1 MSTNNT
7 ITIDYVTFVWDTKTV
22 SEAIHALG
30 LSAST
35 WTTKAGHYPY
45 AHIQRAGNISIAYDN
60 YDERGVFVT
69 LTSQGCREFEN
80 NSSIGWTD
88 LFGIIRGGEGHM
100 TRLDIAFD
108 DRTGL
113 LDMQQMKH
121 DRNAANYRSLLSY
134 TAEHRSH
141 KENIMGMSLYF
152 GAKGSNTNIR
162 IYDKDAEQGGLG
174 THWIR
179 VELQLRDAY
188 ADTVV
193 KSGLSIPCIFSSVLK
208 KYLVFLQPNPTDS
221 NKCRW
226 PVAPYW
232 NTLLEGAQT
241 LTLPCH
247 KDTRSDG
254 QSRITNLQN
263 VLRSFARDNGWVSTA
278 DIVCKTAHN
287 DGYPLRMVRSEH
299 GASA

>member
-1 MSTNNT
+1 MNT

-45 AHIQRAGNISIAYDN
+45 AHIQRVGNISIAYDN
-60 YDERGVFVT
+60 YNERGVFVT
-69 LTSQGCREFEN
+69 LTSQGCREFETF
-80 NSSIGWTD
+80 SSIGWAD
-88 LFGIIRGGEGHM
+88 LFGIIRGGEGHT

-108 DRTGL
+108 DRTGVL
-113 LDMQQMKH
+113 NMQRMKH
-121 DRNAANYRSLLSY
+121 DRDVANYRSLLSY

-241 LTLPCH
+241 LTLSCH
-247 KDTRSDG
+247 KDTHSNG

>member
-45 AHIQRAGNISIAYDN
+45 AHIQRAGNLSIAYDN

-241 LTLPCH
+241 LTLSCH

>member
-100 TRLDIAFD
+100 TRLDSAFD

-121 DRNAANYRSLLSY
+121 DRDAANYRSLLSY

-241 LTLPCH
+241 LTLSCH

>member
-1 MSTNNT
+1 MNT

-241 LTLPCH
+241 LTLSCH

>member
-121 DRNAANYRSLLSY
+121 DRDAANYRSLLSY

-141 KENIMGMSLYF
+141 KENIMGMYLYF

-241 LTLPCH
+241 LTLSCH

>member
-121 DRNAANYRSLLSY
+121 DRDAANYRSLLSY

-152 GAKGSNTNIR
+152 GAKGPNTNIR

-241 LTLPCH
+241 LTLSCH

>member
-121 DRNAANYRSLLSY
+121 DRDAANYRSLLSY

-241 LTLPCH
+241 LTLSCH

-287 DGYPLRMVRSEH
+287 AGYPLRMVRGEH

>member
-1 MSTNNT
+1 M
-7 ITIDYVTFVWDTKTV
+7 
-22 SEAIHALG
+22 
-30 LSAST
+30 
-35 WTTKAGHYPY
+35 
-45 AHIQRAGNISIAYDN
+45 
-60 YDERGVFVT
+60 
-69 LTSQGCREFEN
+69 TSQGCREFEN
-80 NSSIGWTD
+80 NSSIGWAD

-108 DRTGL
+108 DRTDL

-121 DRNAANYRSLLSY
+121 DRDVANYRSLLSY

-141 KENIMGMSLYF
+141 KDAIMGMSLYF
-152 GAKGSNTNIR
+152 GTKGSNTNIR

-221 NKCRW
+221 NKCHW

-241 LTLPCH
+241 LSLSCH
-247 KDTRSDG
+247 RDTRSDG

>member
-113 LDMQQMKH
+113 LDMQQMKQ
-121 DRNAANYRSLLSY
+121 DRDAANYRSLLSY

-241 LTLPCH
+241 LTLSCH

>member
-1 MSTNNT
+1 MNT

-45 AHIQRAGNISIAYDN
+45 AHIQRVGNISIAYDN
-60 YDERGVFVT
+60 YNERGVFVT
-69 LTSQGCREFEN
+69 LTSQGCREFETF
-80 NSSIGWTD
+80 SSIGWAD

-108 DRTGL
+108 DRTGVL
-113 LDMQQMKH
+113 NMQRMKH
-121 DRNAANYRSLLSY
+121 DRDVANYRSLLSY

-174 THWIR
+174 EHWIR

-193 KSGLSIPCIFSSVLK
+193 KSDLSIPCIFSSVLK

-241 LTLPCH
+241 LTLSCH
-247 KDTRSDG
+247 KDTYSDG

>member
-121 DRNAANYRSLLSY
+121 DRNAANYRSLLFY

-241 LTLPCH
+241 LTLSCH

>member
-7 ITIDYVTFVWDTKTV
+7 ITIDYVTFVWDTKTM

-121 DRNAANYRSLLSY
+121 DRDAANYRSLLSY

-241 LTLPCH
+241 LTLSCH

>member
-1 MSTNNT
+1 MSANNT
-7 ITIDYVTFVWDTKTV
+7 ITIDYAAFVWDSKTV
-22 SEAIHALG
+22 SEAINELG
-30 LSAST
+30 LSSST
-35 WTTKAGHYPY
+35 WTMRAGHYPY
-45 AHIQRAGNISIAYDN
+45 AHIQRTGNISIAYDN

-80 NSSIGWTD
+80 LSSIGWAD
-88 LFGIIRGGEGHM
+88 LFGIIRSGEGHM

-108 DRTGL
+108 DRTGV
-113 LDMQQMKH
+113 LDMQRMKH
-121 DRNAANYRSLLSY
+121 DRDVANYRSLLSY

-193 KSGLSIPCIFSSVLK
+193 KSGLK

-241 LTLPCH
+241 LTLSCH
-247 KDTRSDG
+247 KDTYSDG

>member
-1 MSTNNT
+1 MNT

-45 AHIQRAGNISIAYDN
+45 VHIQRAGNISIAYDN
-60 YDERGVFVT
+60 YNERGVFVT
-69 LTSQGCREFEN
+69 LTSQGCREFETF
-80 NSSIGWTD
+80 SSIGWAD
-88 LFGIIRGGEGHM
+88 LFGIIRGGEGHT

-108 DRTGL
+108 DRTGVL
-113 LDMQQMKH
+113 NMQRMKH
-121 DRNAANYRSLLSY
+121 DRDVANYRSLLSY

-241 LTLPCH
+241 LTLSCH
-247 KDTRSDG
+247 KDTHSNG

>member
-1 MSTNNT
+1 MSANNT
-7 ITIDYVTFVWDTKTV
+7 ITIDYAAFVWDTKTV

-241 LTLPCH
+241 LTLSCH

>member
-1 MSTNNT
+1 MNT

-60 YDERGVFVT
+60 YNERGVFVT
-69 LTSQGCREFEN
+69 LTSQGCREFETF
-80 NSSIGWTD
+80 SSIGWAD
-88 LFGIIRGGEGHM
+88 LFGIIRGGEGHT

-108 DRTGL
+108 DRTGVL
-113 LDMQQMKH
+113 NMQRMKH
-121 DRNAANYRSLLSY
+121 DRDVANYRSLLSY

-241 LTLPCH
+241 LTLSCH
-247 KDTRSDG
+247 KDTHSNG

>member
-152 GAKGSNTNIR
+152 GAIGSNTNIR

-241 LTLPCH
+241 LTLSCH

>member
-1 MSTNNT
+1 MNT

-35 WTTKAGHYPY
+35 WTTKAVHYPY

-60 YDERGVFVT
+60 YNERGVFVT
-69 LTSQGCREFEN
+69 LTSQGCREFETF
-80 NSSIGWTD
+80 SSIGWAD
-88 LFGIIRGGEGHM
+88 LFGIIRGGEGHT
-100 TRLDIAFD
+100 TRQDIAFD
-108 DRTGL
+108 DRTGVL
-113 LDMQQMKH
+113 NMQRMKH
-121 DRNAANYRSLLSY
+121 DRDVANYRSLLSY

-241 LTLPCH
+241 LTLSCH
-247 KDTRSDG
+247 KGTHSNG
-254 QSRITNLQN
+254 QSRITTLQN

>member
-1 MSTNNT
+1 MNT

-35 WTTKAGHYPY
+35 WTTKAGHHPY

-60 YDERGVFVT
+60 YNERGVFVT
-69 LTSQGCREFEN
+69 LTSQGCREFETF
-80 NSSIGWTD
+80 SSIGWAD
-88 LFGIIRGGEGHM
+88 LFGIIRGGEGHT

-108 DRTGL
+108 DRTGVL
-113 LDMQQMKH
+113 NMQRMKH
-121 DRNAANYRSLLSY
+121 DRDVANYRSLLSY

-241 LTLPCH
+241 LTLSCH
-247 KDTRSDG
+247 KDTHSNG

>member
-121 DRNAANYRSLLSY
+121 DRDAANYRSLLSY
-134 TAEHRSH
+134 TAEHSSP

-241 LTLPCH
+241 LTLSCH

>member
-1 MSTNNT
+1 MNT

-80 NSSIGWTD
+80 NSSIGWAD

-241 LTLPCH
+241 LTLSCH

>member
-7 ITIDYVTFVWDTKTV
+7 ITIDYVMFVWDTKTV

-80 NSSIGWTD
+80 ISSIGWTD

-121 DRNAANYRSLLSY
+121 DRDAANYRSLLSY

-141 KENIMGMSLYF
+141 KDAIMGMSLYF

-162 IYDKDAEQGGLG
+162 IYDKDAERGGLG

-193 KSGLSIPCIFSSVLK
+193 KTGLSIPCIFSSVLK

-241 LTLPCH
+241 LTLSCH

>member
-121 DRNAANYRSLLSY
+121 DRDAANYRSLLSY

-241 LTLPCH
+241 LTLSCH

>member
-1 MSTNNT
+1 MSPNNT

-121 DRNAANYRSLLSY
+121 DRDAANYRSLLSY

-241 LTLPCH
+241 LTLSCH

-263 VLRSFARDNGWVSTA
+263 VLRSFARDNGRVSTA

>member
-179 VELQLRDAY
+179 LELQLRDAY

-241 LTLPCH
+241 LTLSCH

>member
-1 MSTNNT
+1 M
-7 ITIDYVTFVWDTKTV
+7 
-22 SEAIHALG
+22 
-30 LSAST
+30 
-35 WTTKAGHYPY
+35 
-45 AHIQRAGNISIAYDN
+45 
-60 YDERGVFVT
+60 
-69 LTSQGCREFEN
+69 TSQGCREFEN
-80 NSSIGWTD
+80 NSSIGWAD

-121 DRNAANYRSLLSY
+121 DRDAANYRSLLSY

-141 KENIMGMSLYF
+141 KNTIMGMSLYF

-162 IYDKDAEQGGLG
+162 IYDKDAERGGLG

-193 KSGLSIPCIFSSVLK
+193 KTGLSIPCIFSSVLK

-241 LTLPCH
+241 LTLSCH
-247 KDTRSDG
+247 KDTRSAG

>member
-241 LTLPCH
+241 LTLSCH

-299 GASA
+299 AASA

>member
-1 MSTNNT
+1 MSSNST
-7 ITIDYVTFVWDTKTV
+7 ITIDYVSFVWDTKTV
-22 SEAIHALG
+22 PEAINELG
-30 LSAST
+30 LSSST
-35 WTTKAGHYPY
+35 WTMRAGHYPY

-60 YDERGVFVT
+60 YNERGVFVT

-80 NSSIGWTD
+80 LSSIGWAD
-88 LFGIIRGGEGHM
+88 LFGIIRNGEGRM

-108 DRTGL
+108 DRTGV
-113 LDMQQMKH
+113 LDMQRMKH
-121 DRNAANYRSLLSY
+121 DRDVANYRSLLSY

-152 GAKGSNTNIR
+152 GAKSSCTNIR

-174 THWIR
+174 EHWIR
-179 VELQLRDAY
+179 VELQLRDTY

-193 KSGLSIPCIFSSVLK
+193 KSGLSIPHIFSSVLK
-208 KYLVFLQPNPTDS
+208 KYLVFLQPQPTDS

-232 NTLLEGAQT
+232 SSLLEDAQT
-241 LTLPCH
+241 LTLSCH
-247 KDTRSDG
+247 RDTRSDG

-263 VLRSFARDNGWVSTA
+263 VLRSFARDNGWASTA
-278 DIVCKTAHN
+278 HIVCKTAHN
-287 DGYPLRMVRSEH
+287 DGYPLRMVRSER

>member
-241 LTLPCH
+241 LTLSCH

-263 VLRSFARDNGWVSTA
+263 VLRSFARGNGWVSTA

>member
-1 MSTNNT
+1 MNT

-80 NSSIGWTD
+80 NSSIGWAD

-113 LDMQQMKH
+113 LDMQQM
-121 DRNAANYRSLLSY
+121 
-134 TAEHRSH
+134 
-141 KENIMGMSLYF
+141 
-152 GAKGSNTNIR
+152 
-162 IYDKDAEQGGLG
+162 
-174 THWIR
+174 
-179 VELQLRDAY
+179 
-188 ADTVV
+188 
-193 KSGLSIPCIFSSVLK
+193 
-208 KYLVFLQPNPTDS
+208 
-221 NKCRW
+221 
-226 PVAPYW
+226 
-232 NTLLEGAQT
+232 
-241 LTLPCH
+241 
-247 KDTRSDG
+247 
-254 QSRITNLQN
+254 
-263 VLRSFARDNGWVSTA
+263 
-278 DIVCKTAHN
+278 
-287 DGYPLRMVRSEH
+287 
-299 GASA
+299 

>member
-88 LFGIIRGGEGHM
+88 LFGVIRGGEGHM

-121 DRNAANYRSLLSY
+121 DRDAANYRSLLSY

-162 IYDKDAEQGGLG
+162 IYDKDAEQGGSG

-241 LTLPCH
+241 LTLSCH

>member
-179 VELQLRDAY
+179 AELQLRDAY

-241 LTLPCH
+241 LTLSCH

>member
-208 KYLVFLQPNPTDS
+208 KFLVFLQPNPTDS

-241 LTLPCH
+241 LTLSCH

>member
-241 LTLPCH
+241 LTLSCH

-278 DIVCKTAHN
+278 DIDCKTAHN